1 MLIHPPSCPHDFK
14 LISIPSHH
22 SHMPQSRN
30 LTPSCLCSLTTTWG
44 WSCFV
49 TKSLNHSGETISVP
63 VHITYIAEQQDVD
76 WPRWMNK
83 LLCSFFSRNLVH
95 RDPMGWK
102 VSCASWAK
110 RRLLG
115 YFPKLQVSILSRRER
130 ESCPQSSFC
139 SNLPWIRSQGSEDD
153 DIAINHS

>member
-1 MLIHPPSCPHDFK
+1 M
-14 LISIPSHH
+14 
-22 SHMPQSRN
+22 
-30 LTPSCLCSLTTTWG
+30 
-44 WSCFV
+44 
-49 TKSLNHSGETISVP
+49 
-63 VHITYIAEQQDVD
+63 HITYIAEQQDVD
-76 WPRWMNK
+76 WPGWMNK

-102 VSCASWAK
+102 VSYASWAK

-139 SNLPWIRSQGSEDD
+139 SNRPWIWSQVSEDD
-153 DIAINHS
+153 FILKHCQRHNGPEGWVHLTKVTSWGHITSSNTNLDQISSSESTPQPNISISNKLKIQNLDQT